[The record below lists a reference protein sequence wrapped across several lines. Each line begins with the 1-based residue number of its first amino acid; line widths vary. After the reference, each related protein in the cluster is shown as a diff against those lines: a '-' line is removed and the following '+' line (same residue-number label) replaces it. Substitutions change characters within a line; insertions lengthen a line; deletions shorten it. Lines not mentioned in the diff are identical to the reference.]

1 MGCFLT
7 DAMKLLVWGDSVL
20 AHFYRNILRVVC
32 FTEST
37 FDSRKHWN
45 CGGVWMEMRCQVV
58 GGVTLAPAWRRR
70 HENGTPTLRDRPLGE
85 GCTFQNGLIFRKVS
99 NSLCLRT
106 HWCFG
111 IVLWSNIAASVQRK
125 ICNICFNKEMIPPP
139 TLFET
144 FPKKNPFWNPQPSLG
159 PSCNVLH
166 ALAHPNVRSPGWGQL
181 LQDAILGVNHSCAD
195 TYR

>member
-1 MGCFLT
+1 MDGNEMSGGGRGDVGSCLT
-7 DAMKLLVWGDSVL
+7 S
-20 AHFYRNILRVVC
+20 
-32 FTEST
+32 
-37 FDSRKHWN
+37 
-45 CGGVWMEMRCQVV
+45 
-58 GGVTLAPAWRRR
+58 PAWEWDAHTEGSSSRGRLYIPKR
-70 HENGTPTLRDRPLGE
+70 IDFQKSFKQPLPPPPLPPPR
-85 GCTFQNGLIFRKVS
+85 FPPYFLKKKKSWAF
-99 NSLCLRT
+99 LRT